1 MRSHL
6 PEVGRAPL
14 AARRATS
21 YEAFT
26 MTLHVALAVS
36 ALAASVI
43 LFFSAV
49 ARSLAAVALVAS
61 GLEVAMAFGLLRLHV
76 AGVPLG
82 LVLGLALAV
91 PGVLAWL
98 RAASKPA
105 VSAAAVVAFAGI
117 LQTVVSLNGRF

>member
-1 MRSHL
+1 
-6 PEVGRAPL
+6 
-14 AARRATS
+14 
-21 YEAFT
+21 

-36 ALAASVI
+36 ALVASAV

-49 ARSLAAVALVAS
+49 GRPLAVVALVAS
-61 GLEVAMAFGLLRLHV
+61 GLEVAMAFGALRLHV

-91 PGVLAWL
+91 PGLLAWL

-105 VSAAAVVAFAGI
+105 VSAAAVLALVGI
-117 LQTVVSLNGRF
+117 LQVTVAVQGRI